1 MKEDIAMLDN
11 RDACYLGANEAFAS
25 VAEGYGDRLSSEQW
39 SRVRET
45 ISLLES
51 RPDDEIAVVLL
62 LAMLKLG
69 RRVHLKARREI
80 AKPGHE
86 HPAEQRTGEV

>member
-1 MKEDIAMLDN
+1 MKEEITKLN
-11 RDACYLGANEAFAS
+11 SRDACYLGAGEVFAS
-25 VAEGYGDRLSSEQW
+25 VAKGYGDRLSSKQW

-69 RRVHLKARREI
+69 RRVHSRER
-80 AKPGHE
+80 AKE
-86 HPAEQRTGEV
+86 